1 MPLSLHE
8 SRRRSRRQR
17 RSRILTGFTVLA
29 IIAALGYAAYA
40 AGGHLAEREVGQ
52 LRGEIDQLKQNIA
65 LLEERDTKLQASVQE
80 ANAQEAY
87 WKQMYQRDVPTG
99 PAKEL
104 QAQLQS
110 RLKEGVLPARLSMA
124 IGAVVNKPACEDKP
138 VTKRFIV
145 RTPLHPGGND
155 AVGFADNSIT
165 VTAEGKTATTGDGA
179 KLAAFDPSQP
189 VTVSFLTLG
198 GRKIETTGVLPLQ
211 YSVVTDNA
219 EYRFALM
226 SSETRGFVTVT
237 GDKCKAPTGG

>member
-1 MPLSLHE
+1 M
-8 SRRRSRRQR
+8 
-17 RSRILTGFTVLA
+17 TGFTVMA

-52 LRGEIDQLKQNIA
+52 LRAEIDHLKQNIA
-65 LLEERDTKLQASVQE
+65 KLEDRDTKLQASVQE

-87 WKQMYQRDVPTG
+87 WKQMYERDVPTG
-99 PAKEL
+99 PAKDL
-104 QAQLQS
+104 QAQLRA
-110 RLKEGVLPARLSMA
+110 RLSEGVLPARLSMA

-155 AVGFADNSIT
+155 SVGFADNAIT
-165 VTAEGKTATTGDGA
+165 VTAEGRTATSGEGA
-179 KLAAFDPSQP
+179 KLASFDPAQP
-189 VTVSFLTLG
+189 VTVHFLTLG
-198 GRKIETTGVLPLQ
+198 GRKVEASGVLPIQ

-219 EYRFALM
+219 EYRFAFQA
-226 SSETRGFVTVT
+226 SDARGFVIVT